1 MHEIYDK
8 LLREAT
14 ERGDPVA
21 RCRLLLQMGHH
32 RAASDGPS
40 GALRCFQS
48 ALEVAVEAGD
58 TALEERCLEPLG
70 LVFVHLGG
78 VDEASACFRRLLVIL
93 EAAGDAARGA
103 KVRAFVGALAFRRG
117 RLQEADR
124 LLGDAFDA
132 MRRID
137 DPDAWPL
144 AYATT
149 KLRGAVAMRQRR
161 WLRAERLLGEALATA
176 EGEDQLHE
184 VDELLGELVT
194 AAIERGDLDTARTRL
209 ERAVDV
215 ARLLD
220 DPVQEAVA
228 LLRLSD
234 LDRRTERPVD
244 GLRRVRDA
252 LDRVGDLDQSELRS
266 RATTLLGLILRHQGN
281 ERAARSALAEA
292 VRIAREAGARA
303 ESDALLGFAW
313 LAVVARD
320 PRFRDETLAR
330 RVVERALALAPA
342 RSRVPYVILA
352 RVARAD
358 GDRATARRWMRRA
371 QMIRDA

>member
-1 MHEIYDK
+1 MHDIYDK

-14 ERGDPVA
+14 ERRDPVA

-32 RAASDGPS
+32 RAANDGPS

-58 TALEERCLEPLG
+58 TVLEERCLEPLG

-78 VDEASACFRRLLVIL
+78 VDEASACFRRLLAIL
-93 EAAGDAARGA
+93 EAAGDAGRAA

-117 RLQEADR
+117 RLRDADR
-124 LLGDAFDA
+124 LLGDALDT
-132 MRRID
+132 MRQSD
-137 DPDAWPL
+137 DPDAWAL
-144 AYATT
+144 CYSTT
-149 KLRGAVAMRQRR
+149 KLRGAVALRQRR
-161 WLRAERLLGEALATA
+161 WLRAERLLGDALAVA
-176 EGEDQLHE
+176 EAEDQLHE
-184 VDELLGELVT
+184 VDELLADLVS

-209 ERAVDV
+209 ERAMDV
-215 ARLLD
+215 ARTLD

-234 LDRRTERPVD
+234 LDRRMERPVD
-244 GLRRVRDA
+244 GLRRVREA
-252 LDRVGDLDQSELRS
+252 LDRVGDLDQPELRS
-266 RATTLLGLILRHQGN
+266 RATTLLGLTLRHQGN

-292 VRIAREAGARA
+292 VRIARDAGAQA

-320 PRFRDETLAR
+320 ARFRDETLAR
-330 RVVERALALAPA
+330 RVVERALSLSPP
-342 RSRVPYVILA
+342 RSRVPFVILA
-352 RVARAD
+352 RIARAE
-358 GDRATARRWMRRA
+358 GDRDAVRRWRRRA